1 MKNHQII
8 KKIQKLFSK
17 KIKPIFLHE
26 PDIDLN
32 DIKNVSLAL
41 KQKKISSHASI
52 TLDFE
57 KKLKSYTKSKYVV
70 STINGTSA
78 LHLALLSLKIKSHE
92 EILMPSLNY
101 IASANACLYLGA
113 VPHFIE
119 TKRDNL
125 NIDVE
130 YLEKYLNFITKQ
142 KNNKCFNVK
151 TKRYI
156 RAIIVPHLF
165 GHIYEIEK
173 IKKISKKYNLFF
185 IEDAAEALGS
195 FYKRKHAGTFGDIGI
210 LSFNGNKIIS
220 SGSGGAIITN
230 NKKLALEA
238 LKLSTISKKSH
249 TWKYEYDEL
258 GYNYRLPS
266 INAALGISQLK
277 KLNFFI
283 KLKRNLYKKYKDF
296 FEKEYIFDLIKE
308 PKNCRSNYWLQTV
321 ILKNNYKI
329 NHKIFKSLFSHK
341 IYARPIWRPLHLSN
355 HLKKFPKMR
364 LKNTE
369 DIAKR
374 IINLPSSSFL
384 FKKNSQL

>member
-1 MKNHQII
+1 MKKSPII
-8 KKIQKLFSK
+8 KKIKKLFSRNL
-17 KIKPIFLHE
+17 KPLFLHE
-26 PDIDLN
+26 PDIDLK

-57 KKLKSYTKSKYVV
+57 KKLKSFTKSKYVV

-78 LHLALLSLKIKSHE
+78 IHLALLSLKIKPND

-101 IASANACLYLGA
+101 IASANACLYIGA
-113 VPHFIE
+113 IPHFIE
-119 TKRDNL
+119 TKKDNL
-125 NIDVE
+125 NIDTLN
-130 YLEKYLNFITKQ
+130 LEKYLNLITTQ
-142 KNNKCFNVK
+142 KNKKCYNIK

-165 GHIYEIEK
+165 GHIYEIDK

-220 SGSGGAIITN
+220 SGSGGALITN
-230 NKKLALEA
+230 NKKLSLEA
-238 LKLSTISKKSH
+238 LKLSTISKKKH
-249 TWKYEYDEL
+249 LWNYEFDEV
-258 GYNYRLPS
+258 GFNYRLPS

-277 KLNFFI
+277 KLKLFI
-283 KLKRNLYKKYKDF
+283 KLKRDLYKRYKF
-296 FEKEYIFDLIKE
+296 SFGKEYMFDLLKE
-308 PKNCRSNYWLQTV
+308 PKNCKSNYWLQT
-321 ILKNNYKI
+321 IIMKNNYKLNYQI
-329 NHKIFKSLFSHK
+329 FKNLFSLKIFV
-341 IYARPIWRPLHLSN
+341 RPIWRPLHLSN

-369 DIAKR
+369 NIAKR

-384 FKKNSQL
+384 FKNN

>member
-1 MKNHQII
+1 VKNTLII

-17 KIKPIFLHE
+17 NHRPIFLHE
-26 PDIDLN
+26 PDIDAK
-32 DIKNVSLAL
+32 DIENVSLAL

-57 KKLKSYTKSKYVV
+57 KKLKRFTKSKYVV
-70 STINGTSA
+70 STMNGTSA
-78 LHLALLSLKIKSHE
+78 LHLALLSLKVKSNE

-101 IASANACLYLGA
+101 IASANVCLYINA

-119 TKRDNL
+119 TKKNNL
-125 NIDVE
+125 NIDTE
-130 YLEKYLNFITKQ
+130 SLEKYLNLITKQ
-142 KNNKCFNVK
+142 KNKKCYNLK

-173 IKKISKKYNLFF
+173 IKKISKKFNLLF

-195 FYKRKHAGTFGDIGI
+195 FYKKKHAGTFGDIGI

-220 SGSGGAIITN
+220 SGSGGAVITN
-230 NKKLALEA
+230 NKKFALKA
-238 LKLSTISKKSH
+238 LKLSTIAKKKHS
-249 TWKYEYDEL
+249 WKYEYDEV
-258 GYNYRLPS
+258 GFNYRLPS

-277 KLNFFI
+277 KINNFI
-283 KLKRNLYKKYKDF
+283 KLKRDLFKKYKSF
-296 FEKEYIFDLIKE
+296 FKKENIFELLAE
-308 PKNCRSNYWLQTV
+308 PKNCRSNYWLQT
-321 ILKNNYKI
+321 IIMKNNNKI
-329 NHKIFKSLFSHK
+329 SDKIFKSLFLLK
-341 IYARPIWRPLHLSN
+341 IFVRPIWRPLHLSN
-355 HLKKFPKMR
+355 HLKRFPKMK

-369 DIAKR
+369 NIAKR

-384 FKKNSQL
+384 IKKK